1 MKGLDSFTRVYASE
15 LSGTGLVKVGLK
27 DGACSVITPT
37 GACCGLIF
45 VAGALLEIDGR
56 ANDRMQARVADPTG
70 AFTLEAGRQERD
82 VAGILSTLQPPV
94 FVTAV
99 AEIQCPGGSG
109 GSPWRCILQD
119 IREVSREVR
128 DTWVVTTAEQT
139 LSRLEAISYALEHGN
154 GPEPVM
160 EAIGFYRITRK
171 DLKETA
177 STIRDI
183 LEKMEFSPGAEETDI
198 TQLVLNLIR
207 DHGGDKGIT
216 IEEIIL
222 VGSGEGLSPGEVR
235 KAVET
240 LLAEDECYQPLKG
253 TIRLL

>member
-1 MKGLDSFTRVYASE
+1 MKCLDSFTRVYASE
-15 LSGTGLVKVGLK
+15 LSGTGLVKGGLK
-27 DGACSVITPT
+27 GEACHVITPT
-37 GACCGLIF
+37 GACCGSIF

-56 ANDRMQARVADPTG
+56 ANDRIQARVADPTG

-82 VAGILSTLQPPV
+82 APGILSTLQPPV

-99 AEIQCPGGSG
+99 AEIQCLGRSA
-109 GSPWRCILQD
+109 GSPWQCALQD

-128 DTWVVTTAEQT
+128 DSWVFTTAEQT
-139 LSRLEAISYALEHGN
+139 LSRLEAIAYALDHGS
-154 GPEPVM
+154 GPKAVM

-171 DLKETA
+171 DLIETA
-177 STIRDI
+177 SMIRDI
-183 LEKMEFSPGAEETDI
+183 LAKMEVSPGAEGTDI
-198 TQLVLNLIR
+198 TQLVLSLIR
-207 DHGGDKGIT
+207 EHGGDKGIT
-216 IEEIIL
+216 LEEVIR

-240 LLAEDECYQPLKG
+240 LLADDECYQPSKG

>member
-27 DGACSVITPT
+27 DGACRVITPT
-37 GACCGLIF
+37 GACCGSIF

-82 VAGILSTLQPPV
+82 VPGILSTLQPPV

-99 AEIQCPGGSG
+99 AEIQCPGSSA
-109 GSPWRCILQD
+109 GSPWRCALQD

-139 LSRLEAISYALEHGN
+139 LSRLEAISFALEHGN
-154 GPEPVM
+154 GPEAVM

-171 DLKETA
+171 ELKETA
-177 STIRDI
+177 LTIRD
-183 LEKMEFSPGAEETDI
+183 LLAEMESAPGVEEMDI
-198 TQLVLNLIR
+198 TQVVLALIR

-216 IEEIIL
+216 LEEIIR

-235 KAVET
+235 KAVDA
-240 LLAEDECYQPLKG
+240 LLAEDECYQPSKG

>member
-1 MKGLDSFTRVYASE
+1 MNGLDSFTRVYASE

-27 DGACSVITPT
+27 DGTCRVITPT
-37 GACCGLIF
+37 GACCDVIF
-45 VAGALLEIDGR
+45 IAGVLLEIEGR
-56 ANDRMQARVADPTG
+56 ADDRMQARVADPTG

-94 FVTAV
+94 FVTAL

-109 GSPWRCILQD
+109 GSPWRCVLQD

-139 LSRLEAISYALEHGN
+139 LSRLEAIYYALEHGN
-154 GPEPVM
+154 GPEPIM
-160 EAIGFYRITRK
+160 EAIGFYGITHK

-177 STIRDI
+177 STIRD
-183 LEKMEFSPGAEETDI
+183 LLAGMNNAPGVEETDI
-198 TQLVLNLIR
+198 TQVVLALIR
-207 DHGGDKGIT
+207 DHGGEKGIT
-216 IEEIIL
+216 LEEIVRI
-222 VGSGEGLSPGEVR
+222 GSGEGLSPGEVR
-235 KAVET
+235 KAVEA
-240 LLAEDECYQPLKG
+240 LLAEDECYQPSKG

>member
-1 MKGLDSFTRVYASE
+1 MKGLDSFTRVYARE
-15 LSGTGLVKVGLK
+15 LSGTGLVKAGLK
-27 DGACSVITPT
+27 DGACRVITPT

-45 VAGALLEIDGR
+45 VAGALLEIDGW

-70 AFTLEAGRQERD
+70 AFMLEAGRQERD

-99 AEIQCPGGSG
+99 AEIQCPGGFG
-109 GSPWRCILQD
+109 GSPWRCVLQD

-139 LSRLEAISYALEHGN
+139 LSRLETISYALEHGN

-177 STIRDI
+177 STIRD
-183 LEKMEFSPGAEETDI
+183 LLAEMEGAPGVEEMDI
-198 TQLVLNLIR
+198 TQVVLALIR

-216 IEEIIL
+216 LEEIIR
-222 VGSGEGLSPGEVR
+222 VGYGEGLSPGEVR
-235 KAVET
+235 NAVEA
-240 LLAEDECYQPLKG
+240 LLAEDECYQPSKG